1 MMLEKEISEQ
11 EIEVEKELSVIVD
24 MDYNKAKNKPSIND
38 VVLEG
43 NKTLDDLGIAPKKDY
58 IEKSTFDEKIQE
70 LNNKDNSLEEK
81 IQETEGK
88 IPDTKDF
95 IKKDVNNL
103 DNYTKT
109 ADLEKEY
116 AKKTEIPN
124 VENFITKE
132 VEELDNFTNNTELEK
147 KLKEKADTK
156 DIPDV
161 SNFITKEV
169 NDLTNYTNNTDLEKN
184 YTKKKDIEGVIKN
197 LEDASYDYIHN
208 TVKGYPITVEN
219 AGPYNVK
226 NLKIYG
232 NSEQNITETSPS
244 PEEPSEIKTVEP
256 IESEGNYLLK
266 GKTTGKN
273 LYNYEDV
280 VLNEGATVDEDGWIT
295 ITYDNSNG
303 EKQKDVHYSTNNL
316 PLIQDGTNY
325 NIITEIKNITGDG
338 ALMPCS
344 SYSRSGQIVYW
355 FVHNFSELHNGDII
369 QLVRPSKVDDGGT
382 SYINGLNT
390 DVRFEA
396 GQSGSVT
403 FRISVLEDTTITS
416 ENFVYEPYKE
426 KEFSIK
432 MSNKEGQQYE
442 LAKINDIEDDLDFI
456 SGILNKKIKK
466 YIITGNEPWNFYEK
480 GNYFYNQTI
489 LSEYSRSEN
498 EAIPIDFISNMFK
511 NFKVDSPNEVIEI
524 DDKVMVLKQQTDR
537 NAEVDIKMKQF
548 NKDSNTF
555 KQFLKDQ
562 YDAGTPV
569 TIYYVLET
577 PEQIQLQ
584 STNIEL
590 FEGYN
595 RITIEDKNGI
605 VKEAEMTYLAPIKG
619 QFATIDFV
627 NNAISTAVTGALE
640 EEY

>member
-303 EKQKDVHYSTNNL
+303 EKQK
-316 PLIQDGTNY
+316 NY
-325 NIITEIKNITGDG
+325 HK
-338 ALMPCS
+338 L
-344 SYSRSGQIVYW
+344 
-355 FVHNFSELHNGDII
+355 
-369 QLVRPSKVDDGGT
+369 
-382 SYINGLNT
+382 
-390 DVRFEA
+390 
-396 GQSGSVT
+396 
-403 FRISVLEDTTITS
+403 
-416 ENFVYEPYKE
+416 
-426 KEFSIK
+426 
-432 MSNKEGQQYE
+432 
-442 LAKINDIEDDLDFI
+442 
-456 SGILNKKIKK
+456 
-466 YIITGNEPWNFYEK
+466 
-480 GNYFYNQTI
+480 
-489 LSEYSRSEN
+489 
-498 EAIPIDFISNMFK
+498 
-511 NFKVDSPNEVIEI
+511 
-524 DDKVMVLKQQTDR
+524 
-537 NAEVDIKMKQF
+537 
-548 NKDSNTF
+548 
-555 KQFLKDQ
+555 
-562 YDAGTPV
+562 
-569 TIYYVLET
+569 
-577 PEQIQLQ
+577 
-584 STNIEL
+584 
-590 FEGYN
+590 
-595 RITIEDKNGI
+595 
-605 VKEAEMTYLAPIKG
+605 
-619 QFATIDFV
+619 
-627 NNAISTAVTGALE
+627 
-640 EEY
+640 